1 MQKLTIDIDKVG
13 EIILQLVKQ
22 GITFEAQQTTR
33 DTIEI
38 FFTGGY

>member
-1 MQKLTIDIDKVG
+1 MQKLTIDIDKV

-38 FFTGGY
+38 IFTGGY